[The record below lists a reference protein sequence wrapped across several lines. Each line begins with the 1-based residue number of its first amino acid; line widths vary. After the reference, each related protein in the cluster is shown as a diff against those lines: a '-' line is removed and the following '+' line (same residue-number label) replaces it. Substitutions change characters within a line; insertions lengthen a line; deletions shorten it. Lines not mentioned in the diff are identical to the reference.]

1 MVSGAKQ
8 IDFYL
13 DFTSPYAYLASTQIE
28 ALAARQNAVV
38 NWRPFLIGAGFKI
51 SGRKAPI
58 DHPLVRDYTLND
70 VQRYARL
77 LGQPLNFPLKFPIL
91 SVKPGRCFYYL
102 EQRDNNQNAA
112 KQFAADAFRAYFVER
127 RDISKTAVLSELLA
141 PYAVSTAEVDAMM
154 AATEVR
160 QLFRTAVDQALQRQV
175 FGAPTFI
182 VEGEMFWGVDRMAHL
197 EQWIQTD
204 GW

>member
-1 MVSGAKQ
+1 MPAAKQ

-28 ALAARQNAVV
+28 ALAARQYAVV
-38 NWRPFLIGAGFKI
+38 IWRPFLIGASFKI

-102 EQRDNNQNAA
+102 ERRDNNQIAA
-112 KQFAADAFRAYFVER
+112 KKFAADAFRAYFVDR
-127 RDISKTAVLSELLA
+127 KDLSKTPVLSKLLA
-141 PYAVSTAEVDAMM
+141 PYGVSL
-154 AATEVR
+154 TELNALMESPDVK
-160 QLFRTAVDQALQRQV
+160 QLFRDAVDQALQKQV
-175 FGAPTFI
+175 FGAPTFVI
-182 VEGEMFWGVDRMAHL
+182 DGEMFWGVDRMTHL
-197 EQWIQTD
+197 EQWLQTG

>member
-1 MVSGAKQ
+1 MSDTRQ

-38 NWRPFLIGAGFKI
+38 NWRPFLIGASFKI

-58 DHPLVRDYTLND
+58 EHPLVRDYTLND

-102 EQRDNNQNAA
+102 QQRDNNQKAA

-127 RDISKTAVLSELLA
+127 RDVSKTQVLGELLA
-141 PYAVSTAEVDAMM
+141 PYGVAETELNSMMVSPQVK
-154 AATEVR
+154 
-160 QLFRTAVDQALQRQV
+160 QLFRSAVDQALQRQV
-175 FGAPTFI
+175 FGAPTF
-182 VEGEMFWGVDRMAHL
+182 VVDEEMFWGVDRMAHL
-197 EQWIQTD
+197 EQWMQAG

>member
-1 MVSGAKQ
+1 MSEAKQ

-28 ALAARQNAVV
+28 ALAARQNAVAR
-38 NWRPFLIGAGFKI
+38 WRPFLIGASFKL
-51 SGRKAPI
+51 SGRQAPI
-58 DHPLVRDYTLND
+58 EHPLVREYTLND

-91 SVKPGRCFYYL
+91 SVNPGRSFYYL
-102 EQRDNNQNAA
+102 QQRDNNQKAA
-112 KQFAADAFRAYFVER
+112 KQFAADVFRAYFVER
-127 RDISKTAVLSELLA
+127 RDVSKAQVLGELLA
-141 PYAVSTAEVDAMM
+141 PYGVSPTELNALIVSQ
-154 AATEVR
+154 EVR
-160 QLFRTAVDQALQRQV
+160 QLFRAAVDQALHRQV

-182 VEGEMFWGVDRMAHL
+182 IDEEMFWGVDRMAHL
-197 EQWIQTD
+197 EQWMQSG

>member
-1 MVSGAKQ
+1 MSVARQ

-38 NWRPFLIGAGFKI
+38 NWRPFLIGASFKI

-58 DHPLVRDYTLND
+58 EHPLVRDYTLND

-102 EQRDNNQNAA
+102 QQRDNSQKAA

-127 RDISKTAVLSELLA
+127 RDVSKTQVLSELMA
-141 PYAVSTAEVDAMM
+141 PYGVAETELNSMMVSPQVK
-154 AATEVR
+154 
-160 QLFRTAVDQALQRQV
+160 QLFRSAVDQALQRQV

-182 VEGEMFWGVDRMAHL
+182 VDEEMFWGVDRMAHL
-197 EQWIQTD
+197 EQWMQAD